1 MLDKVVFF
9 LHVVRTGSISEAAK
23 LNNMSASAA
32 SRWLNELEEG
42 MGVSLLKRT
51 TRKITPTQ
59 AGQRL
64 YDRFS
69 LLHTEIDDVFN
80 EVQNMSSEDRGT
92 IKIASTP
99 LFAKHYLSQ
108 IIGEYLQQHPSL
120 NFVVLET
127 AFEVDHV
134 HDVDFA
140 IRANA
145 TYRGFQDKDS
155 LLVKRALLKE
165 PLMACCAPAYI
176 EKFGKPV
183 IPDDLKHHHCL
194 YATTLVGGNR
204 WIFEQNG
211 EYSSVEIPQ
220 TVEAD
225 DSEILRNIAI
235 AGGGVAYLPYS
246 LIKRDLELK
255 RLTPILENYVSS
267 QFELNLYFKPR
278 KYMPARCANFKDYL
292 ISRVADIQPLK
303 QQGWSRQQTVKAVK
317 AVIESSGAE

>member
-9 LHVVRTGSISEAAK
+9 LHVIRSGSISEAAK
-23 LNNMSASAA
+23 INGISASAA
-32 SRWLNELEEG
+32 SRWLNELEEK

-51 TRKITPTQ
+51 TRKISPTQ

-69 LLHTEIDDVFN
+69 LIHTEIDDVFN
-80 EVQNMSSEDRGT
+80 EVQNLSSEDKGT

-108 IIGEYLQQHPSL
+108 IIGEYLQEHPSI
-120 NFVVLET
+120 NFVVIET

-155 LLVKRALLKE
+155 LLVKRSLLRE
-165 PLMACCAPAYI
+165 PLTACCSPDYI
-176 EKFGKPV
+176 KQFGEPIV
-183 IPDDLKHHHCL
+183 PDDLTQHLCL
-194 YATTLVGGNR
+194 YATTLVGGNK
-204 WIFEQNG
+204 WIFELDG
-211 EYSSVEIPQ
+211 EYSSVEISQ

-225 DSEILRNIAI
+225 DSEVLKNIAL
-235 AGGGVAYLPYS
+235 AHGGIAYLPYS
-246 LIKRDLELK
+246 LIGSEIAKGNLVPVLK
-255 RLTPILENYVSS
+255 NYVSS
-267 QFELNLYFKPR
+267 EFELNLYFKPR

-292 ISRVADIQPLK
+292 IKRVVDIEDNKKRCANKQPPQPALIADN
-303 QQGWSRQQTVKAVK
+303 G
-317 AVIESSGAE
+317 

>member
-23 LNNMSASAA
+23 HNNISPSAA
-32 SRWLNELEEG
+32 SRWLNELEEK

-64 YDRFS
+64 FDRFS
-69 LLHTEIDDVFN
+69 LLYTQIDDVFN
-80 EVQNMSSEDRGT
+80 EVQNMSSEDKGT

-108 IIGEYLQQHPSL
+108 IIGEYLLLHPSI

-155 LLVKRALLKE
+155 LLVKRSLLKE
-165 PLMACCAPAYI
+165 PLLACCSPAYI
-176 EKFGKPV
+176 KKNGKPIV
-183 IPDDLKHHHCL
+183 PDDLKHHRCL
-194 YATTLVGGNR
+194 YASTLVGGNR
-204 WIFEQNG
+204 WIFESNG
-211 EYSSVEIPQ
+211 EYSTVEIAQ

-225 DSEILRNIAI
+225 DSEILKNIAI
-235 AGGGVAYLPYS
+235 HGGGIAYLPFS
-246 LIKRDLELK
+246 LIANELDRK
-255 RLTPILENYVSS
+255 TLQPILENYVSS

-292 ISRVADIQPLK
+292 IERVPEIERLKRQGNSHGRHANKPADMAKIIQ
-303 QQGWSRQQTVKAVK
+303 
-317 AVIESSGAE
+317 

>member
-23 LNNMSASAA
+23 LNHISASAA
-32 SRWLNELEEG
+32 SRWLNELEAS

-51 TRKITPTQ
+51 TRKITLTQ

-64 YDRFS
+64 FDRFS
-69 LLHTEIDDVFN
+69 LIHTQIDDVFN
-80 EVQNMSSEDRGT
+80 EVQNLSSEDKGT

-108 IIGEYLQQHPSL
+108 IIGEYLQFHPSI

-165 PLMACCAPAYI
+165 PLMACCSPRYI
-176 EKFGKPV
+176 KKQGKPV
-183 IPDDLKHHHCL
+183 VPDDLKNHQCL

-204 WIFEQNG
+204 WIFELDG
-211 EYSSVEIPQ
+211 EYSSVEIAQ

-225 DSEILRNIAI
+225 DSEILKNIAL
-235 AGGGVAYLPYS
+235 AGGGIAYLPLS
-246 LIKRDLELK
+246 LIKQELAQK
-255 RLTPILENYVSS
+255 TLVPLLENYVSS

-292 ISRVADIQPLK
+292 ISRIPEIK
-303 QQGWSRQQTVKAVK
+303 QQQGHPHASTPSRTADVARS
-317 AVIESSGAE
+317 I

>member
-9 LHVVRTGSISEAAK
+9 LHVMRKGSISEAAK

-32 SRWLNELEEG
+32 SRWLNELEES

-69 LLHTEIDDVFN
+69 LIHTEIDDVFN
-80 EVQNMSSEDRGT
+80 EVQNLSNENKGT

-108 IIGEYLQQHPSL
+108 IIGEYLQLHPSM

-127 AFEVDHV
+127 AFDVDHV

-155 LLVKRALLKE
+155 LLVKRALLRE
-165 PLMACCAPAYI
+165 PLMACCSPSYI
-176 EKFGKPV
+176 QKNGRPV
-183 IPDDLKHHHCL
+183 VPNDLKNHQCL

-204 WIFEQNG
+204 WIFELNG
-211 EYSSVEIPQ
+211 EYSSVDIAQ

-225 DSEILRNIAI
+225 DSEILKNIAI
-235 AGGGVAYLPYS
+235 TGGGIAYLPIS
-246 LIKRDLELK
+246 LIKDEVANKILI
-255 RLTPILENYVSS
+255 PVLENYVSS
-267 QFELNLYFKPR
+267 QFEINLYFKPQ
-278 KYMPARCANFKDYL
+278 KYMPARSANFKDYL
-292 ISRVADIQPLK
+292 LSRVPEIERLK
-303 QQGWSRQQTVKAVK
+303 RQAQQLTPRPAATTTEKV
-317 AVIESSGAE
+317 

>member
-23 LNNMSASAA
+23 INNMSPSAA
-32 SRWLNELEEG
+32 SRWLNELEEN

-64 YDRFS
+64 YEQFS
-69 LLHTEIDDVFN
+69 LIHTQIDDVFN
-80 EVQNMSSEDRGT
+80 EVQNMSSEYKGT

-108 IIGEYLQQHPSL
+108 IIGEYVQLHPSI

-155 LLVKRALLKE
+155 LLVKRPLLKE
-165 PLMACCAPAYI
+165 PLMACCSPSYI
-176 EKFGKPV
+176 SKYGKPKV
-183 IPDDLKHHHCL
+183 PNDLKDHQCL

-204 WIFEQNG
+204 WIFELDG
-211 EYSSVEIPQ
+211 EHTSVEITQ

-235 AGGGVAYLPYS
+235 AGGGIAYLPIS
-246 LIKRDLELK
+246 LICNEIKKGKLI
-255 RLTPILENYVSS
+255 PVLENYISS
-267 QFELNLYFKPR
+267 EFELNLYFKPR
-278 KYMPARCANFKDYL
+278 KYMPARCVNFKDYL
-292 ISRVADIQPLK
+292 IARVTELEQAK
-303 QQGWSRQQTVKAVK
+303 KKKGQTTSAVL
-317 AVIESSGAE
+317 ATA

>member
-9 LHVVRTGSISEAAK
+9 LHVVRSGSLSEAAK
-23 LNNMSASAA
+23 HYGISASAG
-32 SRWLNELEEG
+32 SRWLSELEAG

-69 LLHTEIDDVFN
+69 LINGQINDVFN
-80 EVQNMSSEDRGT
+80 EVQNLSHEDKGLIRV
-92 IKIASTP
+92 ASTP
-99 LFAKHYLSQ
+99 LFAKYYLSQ
-108 IIGEYLQQHPSL
+108 IIGEYVQIHPSI
-120 NFVVLET
+120 NFVVIET

-155 LLVKRALLKE
+155 LLVKRSLVRE
-165 PLMACCAPAYI
+165 PLIACCSPEYI
-176 EKFGKPV
+176 AQYGKPEY
-183 IPDDLKHHHCL
+183 PEALKSHFCL
-194 YATTLVGGNR
+194 YATTLVGGNK

-211 EYSSVEIPQ
+211 EYNSVEIAQ

-225 DSEILRNIAI
+225 DSEILKNIAL
-235 AGGGVAYLPYS
+235 AGGGIAYLPYS
-246 LIKRDLELK
+246 LVNQELQSGQLLPVLK
-255 RLTPILENYVSS
+255 DYVSS
-267 QFELNLYFKPR
+267 EFELNLYFKPR
-278 KYMPARCANFKDYL
+278 KYMPVRCVNFKDYL
-292 ISRVADIQPLK
+292 IGRVQEMDKNNKKALGLPKPK
-303 QQGWSRQQTVKAVK
+303 QLLV
-317 AVIESSGAE
+317 E

>member
-23 LNNMSASAA
+23 QNNMSASAA
-32 SRWLNELEEG
+32 SRWLNELEEN

-59 AGQRL
+59 AGRRL
-64 YDRFS
+64 FEQFS
-69 LLHTEIDDVFN
+69 LIHAQIDDTFN
-80 EVQNMSSEDRGT
+80 EIQNMSSEDKGT

-108 IIGEYLQQHPSL
+108 IIGEYIQLHPSI

-134 HDVDFA
+134 HDVDFS

-155 LLVKRALLKE
+155 LLVKRPLLKE
-165 PLMACCAPAYI
+165 PLMACCSPSYI
-176 EKFGKPV
+176 QDYSKPLV
-183 IPDDLKHHHCL
+183 PDDLKNHLCL

-204 WIFEQNG
+204 WIFELNG
-211 EYSSVEIPQ
+211 EHSSVEIAQ

-225 DSEILRNIAI
+225 DSEILKNIAI
-235 AGGGVAYLPYS
+235 AGGGIAYLPIS
-246 LIKRDLELK
+246 LIANEIRKGTLV
-255 RLTPILENYVSS
+255 PVLENYISS
-267 QFELNLYFKPR
+267 EFELNLYFKPR
-278 KYMPARCANFKDYL
+278 KYMPARCVNFKDYL
-292 ISRVADIQPLK
+292 ISRVPEIEHAKQLK
-303 QQGWSRQQTVKAVK
+303 RECRANRPFTCESTVPDK
-317 AVIESSGAE
+317 

>member
-9 LHVVRTGSISEAAK
+9 LHVIRSGSISEAAK
-23 LNNMSASAA
+23 KNGISASAA
-32 SRWLNELEEG
+32 SRWLNELEEN

-51 TRKITPTQ
+51 TRKISPTQ

-69 LLHTEIDDVFN
+69 LIHTEIDDVFN
-80 EVQNMSSEDRGT
+80 EVQNLSNGDKGT

-108 IIGEYLQQHPSL
+108 IIGEYLQEHPSV

-155 LLVKRALLKE
+155 LLVKRSLLRE
-165 PLMACCAPAYI
+165 PLIACCSPEYI
-176 EKFGKPV
+176 KQFGEPTV
-183 IPDDLKHHHCL
+183 PNDLTQHLCL
-194 YATTLVGGNR
+194 YATTLVGGNK
-204 WIFEQNG
+204 WIFELDG
-211 EYSSVEIPQ
+211 EYNSVEISQ

-225 DSEILRNIAI
+225 DSEVLKNIAL
-235 AGGGVAYLPYS
+235 AHGGIAYLPYS
-246 LIKRDLELK
+246 LIGSEIAKGNLVPVLK
-255 RLTPILENYVSS
+255 NYVSS
-267 QFELNLYFKPR
+267 EFELNLYFKPR

-292 ISRVADIQPLK
+292 IQRVGEIEKEKRRSAYKNQPVLVTE
-303 QQGWSRQQTVKAVK
+303 QD
-317 AVIESSGAE
+317 

>member
-9 LHVVRTGSISEAAK
+9 LHVVRSGSLSEAAK
-23 LNNMSASAA
+23 HYGISASAG
-32 SRWLNELEEG
+32 SRWLSELEAG

-69 LLHTEIDDVFN
+69 LINGQINDVFN
-80 EVQNMSSEDRGT
+80 EVQNLSHEDKGLIRV
-92 IKIASTP
+92 ASTP
-99 LFAKHYLSQ
+99 LFAKYYLSQ
-108 IIGEYLQQHPSL
+108 IIGEYVQIHPSI
-120 NFVVLET
+120 NFVVIET

-155 LLVKRALLKE
+155 LLVKRSLVRE
-165 PLMACCAPAYI
+165 PLIACCSPEYI
-176 EKFGKPV
+176 DQYGKPEY
-183 IPDDLKHHHCL
+183 PEALKTHFCL
-194 YATTLVGGNR
+194 YATTLVGGNK

-211 EYSSVEIPQ
+211 EYNSVEIAQ

-225 DSEILRNIAI
+225 DSEILKNIAL
-235 AGGGVAYLPYS
+235 AGGGIAYLPYS
-246 LIKRDLELK
+246 LVNQELQSGQLLPVLK
-255 RLTPILENYVSS
+255 DYVSS
-267 QFELNLYFKPR
+267 EFELNLYFKPR
-278 KYMPARCANFKDYL
+278 KYMPVRCVNFKDYL
-292 ISRVADIQPLK
+292 IGRVQEMDKKNKNALGLPKPK
-303 QQGWSRQQTVKAVK
+303 QLLV
-317 AVIESSGAE
+317 E